1 MAIPTN
7 AFEQYTIGFYNLE
20 NLFDFQNDKHVLD
33 EDFTPLGRNEWNE
46 NRYNK
51 KLQKLSDAISKI
63 GTEFTGKLPALLG
76 VAEVENKKVLND
88 LISQPKLKDHNYDY
102 VHFNSPD
109 ERGIDVALLY
119 RKNIFEVIAAQPIS
133 LFIQDEKGRR
143 DTTRDILYVKGK
155 LADTI
160 LHIYVNHWPSR
171 RDGSGSTNYK
181 RELAAKQL
189 MQHIEQIDPTSNR
202 SKQQETDN
210 TFIVIMGDFND
221 DPDNDS
227 IKNGVLPYGFENIT
241 APLKKGHRG
250 SLNHKFKWNLFDQIM
265 VSENLQNDIPNSLY
279 FYKADIF
286 DDIMLRQWKGK
297 YRGQPA
303 RTFVG
308 RRYAGG
314 YSDHFPVYAI
324 LRRN

>member
-7 AFEQYTIGFYNLE
+7 AFEQYTVGFYNLE
-20 NLFDFQNDKHVLD
+20 NLFDFQNDKHILD
-33 EDFTPLGRNEWNE
+33 DEFTKLGRNEWNE
-46 NRYNK
+46 NRYTK

-63 GTEFTGKLPALLG
+63 GTEYTGKPPAILG

-88 LISQPKLKDHNYDY
+88 LIEQPKLKAFKYGY

-119 RKNIFEVIAAQPIS
+119 REDLFEVLEAKPIT
-133 LFIQDEKGRR
+133 LFIQDEKGIR
-143 DTTRDILYVKGK
+143 DTTRDILYVRGK
-155 LADTI
+155 IAGTL

-181 RELAAKQL
+181 REIAARQL
-189 MQHIEQIDPTSNR
+189 MEHVESIDKYNDR
-202 SKQQETDN
+202 EKIKDVGN
-210 TFIVIMGDFND
+210 TFIMIMGDFND
-221 DPDNDS
+221 DPENDS
-227 IKNGVLPYGFENIT
+227 IKKGILPYGFDNVT

-265 VSENLQNDIPNSLY
+265 VSKNLNNDIPGGL
-279 FYKADIF
+279 FLHKADIF

-308 RRYAGG
+308 GRYAGG
-314 YSDHFPVYAI
+314 YSDHFPVYAV